1 MRKWLAIARNEYR
14 IRTSGIRRIR
24 FFFPFIVIA
33 VLAFYVFYI
42 APAIFELLRIELLLF
57 FLSQTAVEKVQA
69 LLFMF
74 FILFL
79 TFPISLTLQQPQ
91 IVQQEIVLAAPVRP
105 MEMLLGRFLGEM
117 PLYSIFV
124 ALVAGSFAAVLEL
137 IGLDAVQMVIT
148 MVVFI
153 LIFMSAY
160 WIGTVIAA
168 ILRSRLEKTAAGK
181 DIGKALAL
189 VIALPM
195 VAFMYAIMSGQV
207 FEAFDDPEANGAVKI
222 LLGIMPS
229 SWGADVIVSFAT
241 HPGDIGAVIAPTLA
255 QLGGLVLFL
264 IAAFW
269 LGGKVADRAFNLE
282 PSAIASV
289 RAKPEGYFY
298 RTVRYIAGGR
308 AFGTLLVTIF
318 KDYGRRLENIS
329 KIIYILGLLVLLN
342 VFFYTGLEEEESD
355 ISIISILPSVFM
367 LAFFAVFI
375 MGEVTIRGK
384 ENLFIYRKAPRGE
397 SRLIRAKLAQ
407 GIISVVPMSLATMAI
422 PLMFSLRAPV
432 IDILLMFGFVVVVM
446 TAYIIL
452 TLGLFLLNPI
462 FTEDPRDLMA
472 NGMIVMM
479 ISIFSF
485 IGSMIIF
492 DIYWGMVSMATISWM
507 LGLLLL
513 FLGIKRLRMM
523 E

>member
-14 IRTSGIRRIR
+14 IRTSGIRKIR
-24 FFFPFIVIA
+24 PFFPFIVVAI
-33 VLAFYVFYI
+33 LALYVFYV

-57 FLSQTAVEKVQA
+57 FLSHTAVEKVQA

-105 MEMLLGRFLGEM
+105 KEMLLGRFLGEI
-117 PLYSIFV
+117 PLYSIFI
-124 ALVAGSFAAVLEL
+124 ALVAGSFAAILEL
-137 IGLDAVQMVIT
+137 IGLDAIQMVIT

-153 LIFMSAY
+153 LIFLSAH

-168 ILRSRLEKTAAGK
+168 VLRSRLEKTAAGK

-195 VAFMYAIMSGQV
+195 VALMYAIMSGQV
-207 FEAFDDPEANGAVKI
+207 FEALDDPGANGALKI
-222 LLGIMPS
+222 LLDIMPT
-229 SWGADVIVSFAT
+229 SWGANVIVGFAT
-241 HPGDIGAVIAPTLA
+241 HPGDISAVIGPTLA
-255 QLGGLVLFL
+255 QVGGLVLFL
-264 IAAFW
+264 LAAFW
-269 LGGKVADRAFNLE
+269 LGGKAANKAFNLE
-282 PSAIASV
+282 PSTIASV
-289 RAKPEGYFY
+289 RAKPEGFFY
-298 RTVRYIAGGR
+298 RGIRYIVGGR
-308 AFGTLLVTIF
+308 SFGTLLVSIF

-329 KIIYILGLLVLLN
+329 KVIYILGLLVLLN
-342 VFFYTGLEEEESD
+342 VFFYAGMAEEESD
-355 ISIISILPSVFM
+355 AAIFSILPSIFM

-397 SRLIRAKLAQ
+397 SRLIKAKLTQ
-407 GIISVVPMSLATMAI
+407 GIISVIPMSLATMAI
-422 PLMFSLRAPV
+422 PLLFSLRAP
-432 IDILLMFGFVVVVM
+432 ITDLLLIFGFVVVVM

-462 FTEDPRDLMA
+462 FTEDPRDIMS

-485 IGSMIIF
+485 IGSLILF
-492 DIYWGMVSMATISWM
+492 DIYWGMVSMAAISWI
-507 LGLLLL
+507 LGLFIL